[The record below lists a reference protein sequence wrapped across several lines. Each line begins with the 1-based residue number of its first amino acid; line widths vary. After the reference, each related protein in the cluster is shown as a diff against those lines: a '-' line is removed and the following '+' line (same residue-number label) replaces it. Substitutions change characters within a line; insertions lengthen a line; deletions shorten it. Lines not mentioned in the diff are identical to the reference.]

1 MIEVISQI
9 NWQAMLAAPKG
20 HSEFAVTK
28 QPQVHGYYNIM
39 KVSSPVLKAQEY
51 FFTQEEGLDSTLLM
65 VSWSGFS
72 ILSRDVPSINS
83 VVRMFFDDRSS
94 MTSGI

>member
-1 MIEVISQI
+1 
-9 NWQAMLAAPKG
+9 MLAAPKCYG
-20 HSEFAVTK
+20 EFVVTK
-28 QPQVHGYYNIM
+28 QPEVEVHGYNNVM
-39 KVSSPVLKAQEY
+39 KVCSPVLKAQEY
-51 FFTQEEGLDSTLLM
+51 FFTQEQGLDSTLLM

-72 ILSRDVPSINS
+72 ILSRDVPSISS